1 MIMIQPYLKQMRVL
15 FPAMMEVMCAHEEE
29 KTGKRAPNVIVI
41 MADDLGYGDLNCYK
55 ATL

>member
-1 MIMIQPYLKQMRVL
+1 MRVL
-15 FPAMMEVMCAHEEE
+15 FPAMMEMMCAHEEE

>member
-1 MIMIQPYLKQMRVL
+1 MRVL

-41 MADDLGYGDLNCYK
+41 MQMTWDMEI
-55 ATL
+55 